1 MPDLPFGGKPG
12 GERPGYRGDMGL
24 IELQGAVNV
33 RDLGGF
39 VTAQG
44 RRLAAGRLFRADALH
59 KLTDGDVEVL
69 AGLGLRTVID
79 FRSPR
84 EITGSGPD
92 RLPPGIDHL
101 ELPISGGNITAT
113 LGTASGESAG
123 ARPDLGEGRAA
134 ELMRTINRQFVTEPE
149 YRAAFARTLHLI
161 ADPGHDP
168 LLFHCTAGKDRT
180 GWMAAIVL
188 TALDVPRE
196 QVLADYLATNDY
208 VWPSYRAWLTR
219 AAESGQVRDP
229 AAMREL
235 LYQDPSYIGEA
246 FAAVE
251 SGYGTFDRFLTDG
264 LDFGP
269 AQVERLRA
277 ALLE

>member
-1 MPDLPFGGKPG
+1 
-12 GERPGYRGDMGL
+12 MGL
-24 IELQGAVNV
+24 IELEGAVNV

-39 VTAQG
+39 VTAEG

-59 KLTDGDVEVL
+59 KLTDGDVAVL
-69 AGLGLRTVID
+69 AGLGLRTVVD
-79 FRSPR
+79 FRSSR
-84 EITGSGPD
+84 EITGAGPD
-92 RLPPGIDHL
+92 RLPPGVERF

-113 LGTASGESAG
+113 LSSVSDESAT
-123 ARPDLGEGRAA
+123 AAPDLGEGRAA
-134 ELMRTINRQFVTEPE
+134 EVMRRINRQFITEPD

-161 ADPGHDP
+161 ATPDRAP

-188 TALDVPRE
+188 TALGVPHD
-196 QVLADYLATNDY
+196 QVVADYLATNDY
-208 VWPSYRAWLTR
+208 VWPSYQAWITR
-219 AAESGQVRDP
+219 AAESGKIRDP

-235 LYQDPSYIGEA
+235 LYQDPSYLSAA
-246 FAAVE
+246 FTTLE
-251 SGYGTFDRFLTDG
+251 STYGTFDNYLTNG

-269 AQVERLRA
+269 EDLERLRA